1 MRSVLTRLRY
11 SMKQQWWLHLCWVWG
26 YGYYPSLGYSFCFLL
41 SAFCF
46 LLLSRSCQ
54 VRGNIC
60 RHSISFHL
68 IGRQWL
74 QCLQVE
80 RDKDTI
86 SSRYSVINTPL
97 SETNQWIQS
106 TFLMLLEKSC
116 SSVLLPT
123 YVVFAGKRPGSRS
136 LALSQLQKASP

>member
-1 MRSVLTRLRY
+1 MLG
-11 SMKQQWWLHLCWVWG
+11 MGVWIL
-26 YGYYPSLGYSFCFLL
+26 SELGLFFLL
-41 SAFCF
+41 FVVVDKLPSEGKY
-46 LLLSRSCQ
+46 LPP
-54 VRGNIC
+54 
-60 RHSISFHL
+60 FHF
-68 IGRQWL
+68 IPSYWPPMAS
-74 QCLQVE
+74 CLQVE
-80 RDKDTI
+80 RDKDII